1 MRAARAVRW
10 CSVTDEPFSA
20 TVKLQ
25 RGDGTDDRDT
35 IKVDVSAVSIDELD
49 EKVRAVRDRAEEWAD
64 DLRSIQPT
72 RGRSLTDDQSTL
84 ASEEGEA

>member
-25 RGDGTDDRDT
+25 RGDGT